1 MKKFFFIVALITLS
15 LTVAS
20 AARLEGVQ
28 ACSVEEAKSKAPKKV
43 KKKKTVTMRGY
54 IQDGSR
60 KDRITMTLI
69 FWPDGGVSG
78 YFYYNKYGPKN
89 YYDLMGGYNDDG
101 KLFFIAGFTDEEGDG
116 WQLGDFTGELSGRTF
131 SGVFSDADNKEMTFY
146 VSY

>member
-1 MKKFFFIVALITLS
+1 MTK
-15 LTVAS
+15 
-20 AARLEGVQ
+20 G
-28 ACSVEEAKSKAPKKV
+28 KAPKKI

-78 YFYYNKYGPKN
+78 YFYYNKYGPKD
-89 YYDLMGGYNDDG
+89 YYDLMGGYDDKG

-116 WQLGDFTGELSGRTF
+116 WQLGSFTGELSGRTF